1 MKKTALAGAILCTLV
16 GAASA
21 QSSLVIYGK
30 IDVGVGK
37 RPGTTDKEVFDA
49 GGTNTS
55 RIGFRGTEDLGG
67 GYAALFALEHR
78 FRPDTGMDT
87 TISTTLPSGRFW
99 QGQSYV
105 GLRTPYGTVSLGRQ
119 YTPSFSL
126 VQNQIDPWGSE
137 TVAALRG
144 VGMLAAPGIA
154 ATRFPDSVRYD
165 YSAAGMNFAA
175 AIAEGNN
182 AERPG
187 PDRPWSVAGNYSAGP
202 LFVGLAYEDPAGE
215 IDKLWNVGAR
225 YKMGPAELVAG
236 YSRGRTEADVETT
249 GWLVGANVTGFGPGD
264 VKVGVGQT
272 RIDPEGPA
280 PKERTIYKV
289 GAGYHYNLSKRTK
302 LYVDV
307 AHDREAV
314 TSKTGYDLGI
324 QHNF

>member
-1 MKKTALAGAILCTLV
+1 MKKTVLVGAILCTLA
-16 GAASA
+16 GTASA

-37 RPGTTDKEVFDA
+37 PPGSRDKQVFDA

-55 RIGFRGTEDLGG
+55 RLGFRGVEDLGG
-67 GYAALFALEHR
+67 GYAAVFALEHR

-105 GLRTPYGTVSLGRQ
+105 GLRSPYGTVSLGRQ

-126 VQNQIDPWGSE
+126 VQNVIDPWGSE

-144 VGMLAAPGIA
+144 VGMLSGPGIA
-154 ATRFPDSVRYD
+154 VVRLADSVRYD
-165 YSAAGMNFAA
+165 FSAAGMNFAA
-175 AIAEGNN
+175 AISEANN

-187 PDRPWSVAGNYSAGP
+187 PDRPWSVAGNYSVGP
-202 LFVGLAYEDPAGE
+202 FFVGVGYEDPAGE
-215 IDKLWNVGAR
+215 IDKLWNIGAR
-225 YKMGPAELVAG
+225 YKVGPAELAAG

-249 GWLVGANVTGFGPGD
+249 GWLLGATISGYGPGD
-264 VKVGVGQT
+264 IKLGVGQT

-280 PKERTIYKV
+280 PKEKTIHKYGV
-289 GAGYHYNLSKRTK
+289 GYHYNLSKRTK

-307 AHDREAV
+307 AHDRAAV